1 MTELKPNSFYLI
13 RKWRKRI
20 KPEKLVVV
28 IDRNGDHYTLPLDI
42 AHQLHL
48 EYIKI

>member
-1 MTELKPNSFYLI
+1 MTEPKPKSFYLI
-13 RKWRKRI
+13 RKWRKVS

-28 IDRNGDHYTLPLDI
+28 PVSDGEHYTLPLDI

-48 EYIKI
+48 DYLKI